1 MGETGEGWGG
11 GGETGGGENGR
22 RGESRISRTG
32 DEREH
37 GGLRSCRKD
46 MAKGGRGYSK

>member
-46 MAKGGRGYSK
+46 TAKAGIGYSK